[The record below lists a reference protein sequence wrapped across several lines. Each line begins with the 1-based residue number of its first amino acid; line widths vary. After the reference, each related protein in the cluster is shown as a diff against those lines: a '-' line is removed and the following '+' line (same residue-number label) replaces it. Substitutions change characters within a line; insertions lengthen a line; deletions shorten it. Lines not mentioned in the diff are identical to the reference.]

1 MAAELLAVLANVYE
15 EVVFLL
21 DLAGQVGCLS
31 SVTWSMKLLMVAL
44 CLGRILASFAATGIE
59 PEEEEPMVV
68 IVQWEDFERVSFA
81 ASLVGPNVVLM

>member
-1 MAAELLAVLANVYE
+1 
-15 EVVFLL
+15 
-21 DLAGQVGCLS
+21 
-31 SVTWSMKLLMVAL
+31 MKLLMVAL

-59 PEEEEPMVV
+59 PEEEEPMVL